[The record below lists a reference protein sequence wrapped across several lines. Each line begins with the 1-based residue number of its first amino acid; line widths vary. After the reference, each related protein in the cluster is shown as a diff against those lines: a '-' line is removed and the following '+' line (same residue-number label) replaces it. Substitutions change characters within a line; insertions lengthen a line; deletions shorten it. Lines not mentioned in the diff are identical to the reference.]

1 MKNDVK
7 QFLDKQNWEYKSVSG
22 NQFCVKVCPLCGDN
36 RWKFYMNQ
44 SNGLNDCKICGWSG
58 NLYQLQSRLGGLDN
72 ITSIE
77 SMISKKYKSLDEN
90 IVKEYIENLKNN
102 SKALEYLRGRGF
114 TDEIIAYFKLGCENN
129 WITIP
134 HFQNKKLW
142 NIKKRNYIEKEFIRV
157 TGQPTVL
164 FNIDNI
170 RTDKPTI
177 VLVES
182 ETDTIAA
189 HQMGINNV
197 IGLTAGAET
206 FVPKWIPFFRQFKKV
221 FVCLNS
227 DTVGQKG
234 AYKLA
239 EKIGFDKCRNV
250 ILPTNDVNDYLQEFS
265 SEDFLNEFGK
275 ARQFNLKNVTDMSE
289 YVENIDEWFDE
300 DGSIKGIQIQYEKLN
315 AFLSGLKKEDLIIVS
330 GDTGIGKTTFNLNI
344 LYHLLKNNRRCLGF
358 FLEGKIMYY
367 IMRMMSMHTHKN
379 MNDLRKDEDTWMNT
393 KEIFSSMPMFF
404 YSGGQSD
411 LDFHKLKDL
420 LSAAVK
426 LYDIEYVLIDNLQ
439 RLVKSSRDV
448 VNETSAAV
456 AELKSLAVDLQI
468 PIVLVSHIKKL
479 ERGIKRVVM
488 HDAKSSST
496 IYQDSDV
503 YLVLWDNKNIEEQE
517 NDLILTIEKNRMGEG
532 GKDIPMIYDKELAI
546 FQERIDE
553 IDGKSKV
560 NHGKKKIISK
570 REKIEIISED

>member
-7 QFLDKQNWEYKSVSG
+7 NFLDKHNWDYKLVSG
-22 NQFCVKVCPLCGDN
+22 NQLCVKVCPLCGDDRN
-36 RWKFYMNQ
+36 KFYMNQ
-44 SNGLNDCKICGWSG
+44 DNGLNDCKICGWSG
-58 NLYQLQSRLGGLDN
+58 NIYQLQAKLGGLDD
-72 ITSIE
+72 ITSVTE
-77 SMISKKYKSLDEN
+77 MISKKYKSLDNRITEEF
-90 IVKEYIENLKNN
+90 VKNLKGN
-102 SKALEYLRGRGF
+102 STALNYLRERGF
-114 TDEIIAYFKLGCENN
+114 ADDIIDHFKLGCENN

-134 HFQNKKLW
+134 HFQDKKLW
-142 NIKKRNYIEKEFIRV
+142 NIKKRNYVEKEFIRIA
-157 TGQPTVL
+157 GQPTVL

-189 HQMGINNV
+189 YQMGIKNV

-206 FVPKWIPFFRQFKKV
+206 FKPKWIPFFRQFKKV

-250 ILPTNDVNDYLQEFS
+250 ILPTNDVNDYLQEYS

-289 YVENIDEWFDE
+289 YIDNIDEWFDE
-300 DGSIKGIQIQYEKLN
+300 DGSMSGIQTQYEKLN
-315 AFLSGLKKEDLIIVS
+315 SFLAGLKKEDLIIVS

-344 LYHLLKNNRRCLGF
+344 LYHFLKNNRRCLGF

-367 IMRMMSMHTHKN
+367 IMRMMSIHTRKN
-379 MNDLRKDEDTWMNT
+379 MDDLRKNEEDWLNT

-404 YSGGQSD
+404 YSGSQSD

-420 LSAAVK
+420 MSAAVK

-468 PIVLVSHIKKL
+468 PIVLISHIKKI
-479 ERGIKRVVM
+479 ERGVKRIVM

-496 IYQDSDV
+496 IYQDSDI

-532 GKDIPMIYDKELAI
+532 GKDIPMIYNKELAI
-546 FQERIDE
+546 FQERIEE
-553 IDGKSKV
+553 IDGKSKISY
-560 NHGKKKIISK
+560 NKKSTSLKKGNVKIIT
-570 REKIEIISED
+570 ED